1 MFKIIITIIGFL
13 IGAGAFMALLQVIPS
28 IKNNTFVA
36 IFIFILLFGA
46 GITVSY
52 IAWWLAI
59 IIGVISLIFY
69 SVKKRKPLEIKEEP
83 NNSSSETVSNEDSAE
98 SE

>member
-13 IGAGAFMALLQVIPS
+13 IGAGAFMALLQVMPS
-28 IKNNTFVA
+28 IKNNALVA
-36 IFIFILLFGA
+36 GFIFILLFGA

-59 IIGVISLIFY
+59 IIGIISLIVY
-69 SVKKRKPLEIKEEP
+69 AIKKRKPLEIKEEP
-83 NNSSSETVSNEDSAE
+83 NNSSSETVPNEDNAE